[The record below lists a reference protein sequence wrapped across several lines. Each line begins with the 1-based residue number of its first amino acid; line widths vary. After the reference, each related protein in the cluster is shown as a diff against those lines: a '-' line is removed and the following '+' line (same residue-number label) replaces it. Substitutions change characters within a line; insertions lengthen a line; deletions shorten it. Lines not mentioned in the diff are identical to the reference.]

1 MDTLIHASPFTGYVY
16 PNETIIPWTVLIVVY
31 PYLTGL
37 VAGAFTISSLY
48 QVFGFTQLRPV
59 AHFALLVSLCCML
72 TVPIPL
78 LLHLGHPE
86 RAFNAMIT
94 PHTTSAFAV
103 FGYAAGFYIILLV
116 LETWFVFRPHIVH
129 QAQQQTGVLRWFY
142 SILSLGSFDLS
153 EKAMSYD
160 RKWLFTLAII
170 GIPGA
175 HGLHGYVGFVFGS
188 LKSREWWSSDLMP
201 VIFLLSAI
209 ISGTAFVIVLYVTS
223 CKLRKVSIDLACMKI
238 MAYALW
244 GFMMFTL
251 LIEGVEFLS
260 LVYRGRE
267 GIDVI
272 LEFVTG
278 PLIIPFFILQFGVG
292 SVLPLLVI
300 TFLIWRGTSGTALI
314 VGITGSAI
322 LVLLAVLMM
331 RYNVVIGGQ
340 EISKTAKGLIAYH
353 PPIFGREGL
362 LAAGSSAD
370 YSADLAV
377 GAGPLIYTLA
387 RRSPGGLSDDQARRC
402 NSTIAGGEFVD
413 RRPRRIFDAG
423 IRVGRSARQQHDE
436 ADDLAVPPA
445 IAAIIEPPGKGDGQC
460 RRQAMTRDRLAQI
473 GIAGRRRLLRF
484 AGGEIDRGQRQ
495 RRRRSQRAVRRQ
507 ESIRFRQVLAVTH
520 GGHQHD
526 DRSGGELRRRR
537 RSRRIQRCGDD
548 AALCQAARNMLGNA
562 PRLSIVRRIIKRSFP
577 AVIRRH
583 RVPYSRPIEI
593 RLT

>member
-1 MDTLIHASPFTGYVY
+1 MDALFHASPFTGYVY
-16 PNETIIPWTVLIVVY
+16 PNETVIPWTVLIVVY

-59 AHFALLVSLCCML
+59 AHFALLISLCCMI

-103 FGYAAGFYIILLV
+103 FGYAAGFYIILLL

-129 QAQQQTGVLRWFY
+129 QAKQQTGVLQWFY
-142 SILSLGSFDLS
+142 RILSLGSDDVS
-153 EKAMSYD
+153 EKAMRYD
-160 RKWLFTLAII
+160 AKWLFALAII

-209 ISGTAFVIVLYVTS
+209 ISGTAFVIVLYVLS
-223 CKLRKVSIDLACMKI
+223 CKLRKVSIDLSCMKV

-260 LVYRGRE
+260 LVYRARE
-267 GIDVI
+267 GIDI
-272 LEFVTG
+272 IMEFVKG
-278 PLIIPFFILQFGVG
+278 PLVIPFFILQFGVG

-300 TFLIWRGTSGTALI
+300 TFLIWRGTTGKAMI

-353 PPIFGREGL
+353 PPIFDREGL
-362 LAAGSSAD
+362 AAAGLVLLVPFILLSI
-370 YSADLAV
+370 LV
-377 GAGPLIYTLA
+377 RLF
-387 RRSPGGLSDDQARRC
+387 SPWH
-402 NSTIAGGEFVD
+402 
-413 RRPRRIFDAG
+413 DA
-423 IRVGRSARQQHDE
+423 
-436 ADDLAVPPA
+436 P
-445 IAAIIEPPGKGDGQC
+445 
-460 RRQAMTRDRLAQI
+460 
-473 GIAGRRRLLRF
+473 
-484 AGGEIDRGQRQ
+484 
-495 RRRRSQRAVRRQ
+495 
-507 ESIRFRQVLAVTH
+507 
-520 GGHQHD
+520 
-526 DRSGGELRRRR
+526 
-537 RSRRIQRCGDD
+537 
-548 AALCQAARNMLGNA
+548 QAA
-562 PRLSIVRRIIKRSFP
+562 
-577 AVIRRH
+577 
-583 RVPYSRPIEI
+583 
-593 RLT
+593 